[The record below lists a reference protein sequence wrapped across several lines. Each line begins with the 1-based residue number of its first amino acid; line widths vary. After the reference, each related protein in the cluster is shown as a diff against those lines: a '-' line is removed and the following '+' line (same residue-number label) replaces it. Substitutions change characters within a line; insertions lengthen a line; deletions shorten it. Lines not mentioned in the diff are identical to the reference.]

1 MIVLDS
7 SAVIELLIGTAMGGK
22 VQEILDTEIAAV
34 SPVTINEV
42 LIGAQGKQM
51 DVALDFFR
59 TAQVIPFDAE
69 AAYVSVDIERVLRK
83 KGKVLSKQDV
93 FIAAS
98 CLVHQLPLLTFD
110 KDFRNVE
117 KLELISI

>member
-7 SAVIELLIGTAMGGK
+7 SAVIELLVGTANGGK
-22 VQEILDTEIAAV
+22 VQSIIDNEVAAV

-42 LIGAQGKQM
+42 LIGAQGKQLS
-51 DVALDFFR
+51 VALDFFR
-59 TAQVIPFDAE
+59 TAQVIPFEAE

-83 KGKVLSKQDV
+83 KGKVVSKQDV

-98 CLVHQLPLLTFD
+98 CIVHQLRLLTFD
-110 KDFRNVE
+110 KDFGNIE
-117 KLELISI
+117 KLELISV